1 MTESDAR
8 TPRALLL
15 PIAAAIL
22 AFGLARELWF
32 RYLPEYLRFLGASA
46 VGVGAFGALTD
57 LLDAVYAWPGGWLSD
72 RLGHRG
78 ALLLFGAM
86 TAAGFGVYLAARSV
100 AAIFA
105 GLLLVAAWS
114 SLGLPAMFSVV
125 GEGLTGARR
134 IAGFTAQAVLRRIP
148 IVIAPPVGGI
158 LLERAGVAPGMRIGF
173 AVSVVVSL
181 GMLLVLSRTF
191 RRSRRDDPAPPAVA
205 ERAPLARVRLHG
217 SLKRLLVADVL
228 VRLCEGL
235 PEVFLVVWALE
246 TLRLSPAQFGVA
258 TSVLTV
264 TSIVSYFPAALL
276 AGRIEKKPFV
286 VATFVFF
293 TLFPLGVC
301 FARSFAGLLAAF
313 VVGGLRE
320 IGEPARKALILDLA
334 PPEARGR
341 TVGVYYAIRGFA
353 VAGAAAVG
361 GALWSIRPE
370 LTFFAAAALGTA
382 GTVWAMLRLP
392 ASPSLSE
399 AGA

>member
-1 MTESDAR
+1 MKSNGLARDAA
-8 TPRALLL
+8 PLL
-15 PIAAAIL
+15 PVAAAIL
-22 AFGLARELWF
+22 AFGLAREIWF

-46 VGVGAFGALTD
+46 LGVGAFGALAD
-57 LLDAVYAWPGGWLSD
+57 LLDAAYAWPGGWLSD

-86 TAAGFGVYLAARSV
+86 TAAGFAVYLAARSV

-148 IVIAPPVGGI
+148 IVIAPPLGGL
-158 LLERAGVAPGMRIGF
+158 LLERAGIPRGMRIGF
-173 AVSVVVSL
+173 AISVAVSL
-181 GMLLVLSRTF
+181 GMLAVLGWTL
-191 RRSRRDDPAPPAVA
+191 RRRGDPPPAGTAPP
-205 ERAPLARVRLHG
+205 RRPLRLHG
-217 SLKRLLVADVL
+217 TLRRLLVADVL

-246 TLRLSPAQFGVA
+246 TLRLSPAEFGVA
-258 TSVLTV
+258 TSALTV

-286 VATFVFF
+286 VATFLFF
-293 TLFPLGVC
+293 TLFPVAV
-301 FARSFAGLLAAF
+301 FSARSFAGLLAAF

-341 TVGVYYAIRGFA
+341 TVGAYYAIRGFA
-353 VAGAAAVG
+353 VAGAAAAG
-361 GALWSIRPE
+361 GALWSIRPA
-370 LTFFAAAALGTA
+370 LTFLAAAALGAA
-382 GTVWAMLRLP
+382 GTLWAALRLP
-392 ASPSLSE
+392 AAPSLGEGEE
-399 AGA
+399 AA